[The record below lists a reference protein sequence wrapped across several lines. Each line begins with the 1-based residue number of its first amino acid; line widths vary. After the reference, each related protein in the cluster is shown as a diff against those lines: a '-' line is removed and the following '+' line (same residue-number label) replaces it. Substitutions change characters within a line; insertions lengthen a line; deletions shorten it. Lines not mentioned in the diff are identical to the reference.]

1 MLYIFSRENKFFSN
15 EFYHFAEQMGTLLRG
30 SGVCRFCA
38 EESDQRFCLYTQTL
52 VSPGSGS
59 GPEIASAVSDVS
71 YSDVSSKYL
80 GLKLDESSPFPQFS
94 CSNCTAMI
102 QSLLEFFHRLK
113 IGQAKLT
120 ELLIAEGSLEMKKR
134 GRPKKGCE
142 KNVKLE
148 TQVIRE
154 LKSKRRRVKI
164 PKRYEDSSVPGEDV
178 LRDTPLKI
186 DETKVENS
194 LSVIENSEETP
205 NSGDQTGESVKT
217 EGSGIFTCEACD
229 KVFSVSEEL
238 DEHFR
243 ENHGGDIVYR
253 CDNRTC
259 NTILK
264 SKEELRDHQTALGHE
279 DFIILEFGSDE
290 HHSHTTSVNA
300 KVKLKG
306 EQSSQSL
313 NSLLEL
319 NTHEMDCRLSEP
331 KVFNCDED
339 QCDRSFSS
347 PAGLAYHRSSAHNQ
361 GQFFCSKPGCG
372 KLFKL
377 KNLLRRHEKTH
388 SSERSYN
395 CDKCNKSFKTNSNLK
410 SHLTVHDAD
419 SKFFCDECGQQFK
432 HRTSLA
438 AHIRWHQGEK
448 SFKCPY
454 CTKSFSQKG
463 NLQEHIRI
471 HTGDRPFRCDLCPRT
486 FTTSSQHRL
495 HVKRHL
501 GVKHFKCDICA
512 KSFLNKDTLKTHLR
526 RHKGEKPFACQIC
539 KKAFAEAWALTKH
552 MRFHSGETPY
562 LCKECGKKFAD
573 SSNLAKHRKTHEQ
586 SGVKSKQQTVWS
598 IVKDAGEEMRDIAE
612 VEAAA
617 ESVAT
622 EEVEQVIYITY
633 ENSEAKP
640 GPGLAQVEA
649 GAVRFVEITEA
660 EQVQVAEAET
670 GQTINLTTKDGTQ
683 YRIVTPFNDETL
695 NLASEYIKEIQ
706 D

>member
-1 MLYIFSRENKFFSN
+1 
-15 EFYHFAEQMGTLLRG
+15 MGTLLRG

-52 VSPGSGS
+52 SRPGSGS
-59 GPEIASAVSDVS
+59 EITSAVSDVS
-71 YSDVSSKYL
+71 YSDVASKYL
-80 GLKLDESSPFPQFS
+80 GFKLDENSPFPQFS
-94 CSNCTAMI
+94 CSNCTAML
-102 QSLLEFFHRLK
+102 QKLLEFFHRLEL
-113 IGQAKLT
+113 GQAKLT

-142 KNVKLE
+142 KKVKLE
-148 TQVIRE
+148 TQVIKD

-164 PKRYEDSSVPGEDV
+164 PKRYEDSSVPGESV
-178 LRDTPLKI
+178 LRDMPLKI
-186 DETKVENS
+186 DETEVEQN
-194 LSVIENSEETP
+194 LSVIENSETP
-205 NSGDQTGESVKT
+205 ASGDQTAGDCVKA

-238 DEHFR
+238 DQHFR
-243 ENHGGDIVYR
+243 ESHGGDIVYR
-253 CDNRTC
+253 CDIRTC
-259 NTILK
+259 NTILR
-264 SKEELRDHQTALGHE
+264 SKEELKDHQTALGHE

-290 HHSHTTSVNA
+290 HHSNTNA

-313 NSLLEL
+313 NSLVEL

-331 KVFNCDED
+331 KVFNCDEAH
-339 QCDRSFSS
+339 CSRSFSS
-347 PAGLAYHRSSAHNQ
+347 AAGLAYHRNSAHNQ
-361 GQFFCSKPGCG
+361 GQFDCSKPGCG
-372 KLFKL
+372 KSFKL

-388 SSERSYN
+388 SAARSYN

-471 HTGDRPFRCDLCPRT
+471 HTGDRPFTCDLCPRT

-501 GVKHFKCDICA
+501 GVKQFKCEICA

-526 RHKGEKPFACQIC
+526 RHKGEKPYACQIC

-612 VEAAA
+612 AEAAA

-633 ENSEAKP
+633 ENSEAK
-640 GPGLAQVEA
+640 EA
-649 GAVRFVEITEA
+649 GGVRFVEITEA

-670 GQTINLTTKDGTQ
+670 GQTINLMTKDGTQ
-683 YRIVTPFNDETL
+683 YRIVAPFNDETL
-695 NLASEYIKEIQ
+695 NLATEYIKEIQ

>member
-1 MLYIFSRENKFFSN
+1 
-15 EFYHFAEQMGTLLRG
+15 MGTLLRG
-30 SGVCRFCA
+30 SSLCRFCA
-38 EESDQRFCLYTQTL
+38 EESDQRFCLYTKTL
-52 VSPGSGS
+52 NSPGSES
-59 GPEIASAVSDVS
+59 ASAVSAVS

-80 GLKLDESSPFPQFS
+80 GLKLDANSPFPQFS
-94 CSNCTAMI
+94 CSNCTDMI
-102 QSLLEFFHRLK
+102 QNLLEFFHRLE
-113 IGQAKLT
+113 IGQSKLT
-120 ELLIAEGSLEMKKR
+120 ELLIAEGSLEVKKR

-142 KNVKLE
+142 KTPVKLE

-154 LKSKRRRVKI
+154 LKSKRRRVKV
-164 PKRYEDSSVPGEDV
+164 PKRYEDSSVAGEDV

-186 DETKVENS
+186 DETKVDLNS
-194 LSVIENSEETP
+194 AVIENSNNCETP
-205 NSGDQTGESVKT
+205 TAAEAASDHIRESVKT
-217 EGSGIFTCEACD
+217 EGSGIFTCEARD

-243 ENHGGDIVYR
+243 ECHGGDIMYR
-253 CDNRTC
+253 CDNKTC
-259 NTILK
+259 NTILR
-264 SKEELRDHQTALGHE
+264 SKEELKEHQTALGHE
-279 DFIILEFGSDE
+279 DFIILEIGSE
-290 HHSHTTSVNA
+290 ELQLHTTSVNS

-319 NTHEMDCRLSEP
+319 STHGMDCRLSDS
-331 KVFNCDED
+331 KVFSCDEPH
-339 QCDRSFSS
+339 CDRSFSS
-347 PAGLAYHRSSAHNQ
+347 ASGLAYHRTSAHNQ
-361 GQFFCSKPGCG
+361 GQFDCSKPGCG
-372 KLFKL
+372 KTFKL
-377 KNLLRRHEKTH
+377 KNLLKRHEKTH
-388 SSERSYN
+388 STERSHN
-395 CDKCNKSFKTNSNLK
+395 CDKCNKSFKTSSNLR

-471 HTGDRPFRCDLCPRT
+471 HTGDRPFTCDLCPRT

-501 GVKHFKCDICA
+501 GVKHFKCDICS

-598 IVKDAGEEMRDIAE
+598 IVKDAGEGMSDIAE

-617 ESVAT
+617 ESVST

-633 ENSEAKP
+633 EANSEAKT

-649 GAVRFVEITEA
+649 GGVRFVEITEA
-660 EQVQVAEAET
+660 EQVQMGEAET

-695 NLASEYIKEIQ
+695 NIATEYIKEIQ
-706 D
+706 N

>member
-1 MLYIFSRENKFFSN
+1 
-15 EFYHFAEQMGTLLRG
+15 MGTLLRG
-30 SGVCRFCA
+30 SSVCRFCA

-52 VSPGSGS
+52 SSPDPGSGS
-59 GPEIASAVSDVS
+59 EIASAVSDVS
-71 YSDVSSKYL
+71 YSDVASKYL
-80 GLKLDESSPFPQFS
+80 GFKLDENSPFPQFS
-94 CSNCTAMI
+94 CSNCTAML
-102 QSLLEFFHRLK
+102 QKLLEFFHRLEV
-113 IGQAKLT
+113 GQAKLT

-148 TQVIRE
+148 TQVIKD

-164 PKRYEDSSVPGEDV
+164 PKRYEDSSVPGENV
-178 LRDTPLKI
+178 LRDMPLKI
-186 DETKVENS
+186 DETEVEQN
-194 LSVIENSEETP
+194 LSVIENSETP
-205 NSGDQTGESVKT
+205 TSGDQTAGECMKT
-217 EGSGIFTCEACD
+217 DGSGIFTCEACD

-238 DEHFR
+238 DQHFR
-243 ENHGGDIVYR
+243 ECHGGDIVYR
-253 CDNRTC
+253 CDIRTC
-259 NTILK
+259 NTILR
-264 SKEELRDHQTALGHE
+264 SKEELKDHQTALGHE

-290 HHSHTTSVNA
+290 HHSNTNA

-313 NSLLEL
+313 NSLPEL

-331 KVFNCDED
+331 KVFNCDEAH
-339 QCDRSFSS
+339 CDRSFSS
-347 PAGLAYHRSSAHNQ
+347 AAGLAYHRNSAHSQ
-361 GQFFCSKPGCG
+361 GQFDCSKPGCG
-372 KLFKL
+372 KSFKL

-388 SSERSYN
+388 STARSYN

-471 HTGDRPFRCDLCPRT
+471 HTGDRPFTCDLCPRT

-495 HVKRHL
+495 HVKRHT
-501 GVKHFKCDICA
+501 GVKQFKCDICA

-612 VEAAA
+612 AEAAA

-633 ENSEAKP
+633 ENSEAK
-640 GPGLAQVEA
+640 EA
-649 GAVRFVEITEA
+649 GGVRFVEITEA
-660 EQVQVAEAET
+660 EQVQVAEAEN
-670 GQTINLTTKDGTQ
+670 GQTINLMTKDGTQ
-683 YRIVTPFNDETL
+683 YRIVAPFNDETL
-695 NLASEYIKEIQ
+695 NLATEYIKEIQ